1 MVNGGDLNQIHTSLG
16 GLGSGMGGMGGSG
29 GGQDAAAKHKQ
40 LSELLRAGAPPQQ
53 GAPSNGGAGAS
64 MALMGGMNATAG
76 GPQGLGPQGGQAGL
90 MQQQQQA
97 ALAGGVSGMNRAAMM
112 NAHKANGQQQHQ
124 GLMGGQM
131 MNGSPR
137 MGYPG
142 GNLLAETLQGQSGG
156 QQMGPGGPTGI
167 RAQQPGALNKVRPSG
182 SSPTP
187 GVWSERWRGC
197 NVENYVLHPKNVNLH

>member
-1 MVNGGDLNQIHTSLG
+1 
-16 GLGSGMGGMGGSG
+16 MGGMGMGGGGG

-40 LSELLRAGAPPQQ
+40 LSELLRAGAQPQQ

-64 MALMGGMNATAG
+64 MALMGGMNATGAG
-76 GPQGLGPQGGQAGL
+76 MGPQGGPAGL
-90 MQQQQQA
+90 MQQQA

-142 GNLLAETLQGQSGG
+142 NGGMSSGSNLLAETLQGQSGG
-156 QQMGPGGPTGI
+156 QQMGPGGPAGI
-167 RAQQPGALNKVRPSG
+167 RPQQPGALNKVRLWPGEAPASLGSG
-182 SSPTP
+182 LVRLRP
-187 GVWSERWRGC
+187 GEAPAS
-197 NVENYVLHPKNVNLH
+197 